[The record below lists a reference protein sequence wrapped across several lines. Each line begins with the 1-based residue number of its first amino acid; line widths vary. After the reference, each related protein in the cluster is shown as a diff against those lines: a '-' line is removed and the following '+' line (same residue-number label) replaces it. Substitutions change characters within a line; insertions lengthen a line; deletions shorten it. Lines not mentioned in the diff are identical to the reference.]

1 MGAIVTRSFCQ
12 PHSTLLVLQPQVRL
26 LLDRLCNFLIAPI
39 DIDDGSNINSD
50 KMKDGY
56 GRSFR
61 ISQKAKSKL
70 PPRSFPTTPTPELLF
85 NKKVRRY
92 VPQDIYNYIYKDDDD
107 GGRSEL
113 RLTDNVLVVSSSL
126 DADRGVFAVP
136 HYADNK
142 SVGCG

>member
-1 MGAIVTRSFCQ
+1 MGTAGPSASVKKRNRSY
-12 PHSTLLVLQPQVRL
+12 LLAPFRQHRL
-26 LLDRLCNFLIAPI
+26 
-39 DIDDGSNINSD
+39 
-50 KMKDGY
+50 
-56 GRSFR
+56 
-61 ISQKAKSKL
+61 
-70 PPRSFPTTPTPELLF
+70 TPELLF

-107 GGRSEL
+107 GRRSEL